1 MGKFPMHDPGWRH
14 KNMQLGEFLAM
25 IFDSGMVYAV
35 VGAAAAVIL
44 SGIGSAIG
52 IGYTASASA
61 GVMTEDPRGF
71 GKYLILVAL
80 PGTQGIYGFVAAF
93 LVIMK
98 VFMAENAVEIAAKM
112 TTAQGLQIM
121 FACLPI
127 AFAGLFSA
135 IHQGKVCTAGVA
147 LTAKQPAE
155 SGKALV
161 FGVFVEFYAVLGLI
175 ITIFLL
181 NSINLVPA

>member
-1 MGKFPMHDPGWRH
+1 MSELV
-14 KNMQLGEFLAM
+14 QA
-25 IFDSGMVYAV
+25 IFNSGMVYALM
-35 VGAAAAVIL
+35 GAAAAVVL

-61 GVMTEDPRGF
+61 GVMTEDPRNF

-93 LVIMK
+93 LVVVK
-98 VFMAENAVEIAAKM
+98 LQLTNMAAAAQIAANM
-112 TTAQGLQIM
+112 TTAHGLQILY
-121 FACLPI
+121 ACLPI
-127 AFAGLFSA
+127 AFAGLVSA

-175 ITIFLL
+175 ITIFVL
-181 NSINLVPA
+181 NGISLPVAG

>member
-1 MGKFPMHDPGWRH
+1 MQMGE
-14 KNMQLGEFLAM
+14 LLAA
-25 IFDSGMVYAV
+25 IFGSGMVYALM
-35 VGAAAAVIL
+35 GAAAAVIL
-44 SGIGSAIG
+44 TGIGSAVG

-98 VFMAENAVEIAAKM
+98 LNLTDMAKAAQIASNI
-112 TTAQGLQIM
+112 TTAQGLQILY
-121 FACLPI
+121 ACLPI
-127 AFAGLFSA
+127 AFAGLVSA

-175 ITIFLL
+175 VTIFVL
-181 NSINLVPA
+181 NGINIPVPA

>member
-1 MGKFPMHDPGWRH
+1 MSELV
-14 KNMQLGEFLAM
+14 NA
-25 IFDSGMVYAV
+25 IFDSGMVYALM
-35 VGAAAAVIL
+35 GAAAAVIL

-61 GVMTEDPRGF
+61 GVMTEDPRNF

-93 LVIMK
+93 LVVTK
-98 VFMAENAVEIAAKM
+98 LKLTELTAAAEIARTM
-112 TTAQGLQIM
+112 TTAQGLQILY
-121 FACLPI
+121 ACLPI
-127 AFAGLFSA
+127 AFAGLVSA

-175 ITIFLL
+175 ITIFVLQGITL
-181 NSINLVPA
+181 GG

>member
-1 MGKFPMHDPGWRH
+1 MGELV
-14 KNMQLGEFLAM
+14 QA
-25 IFDSGMVYAV
+25 IFNSGMVYALM
-35 VGAAAAVIL
+35 GAAVAVIL

-61 GVMTEDPRGF
+61 GVMTEDPRNF

-93 LVIMK
+93 LVIMRLGLLNPETANT
-98 VFMAENAVEIAAKM
+98 VIEKM
-112 TTAQGLQIM
+112 STGQGLQV
-121 FACLPI
+121 FYACLPI
-127 AFAGLFSA
+127 AFAGLVSS

-147 LTAKQPAE
+147 LTAKQPSE

-175 ITIFLL
+175 VTIFLL
-181 NSINLVPA
+181 QAVTNSIMASIIPA

>member
-1 MGKFPMHDPGWRH
+1 
-14 KNMQLGEFLAM
+14 MQIGELLAA
-25 IFDSGMVYAV
+25 IFSSGMAYAL

-80 PGTQGIYGFVAAF
+80 PGTQGIYGFVVAF
-93 LVIMK
+93 LAISTK
-98 VFMAENAVEIAAKM
+98 LQLLNPAKAAQVAAAI

-121 FACLPI
+121 YACLPI
-127 AFAGLFSA
+127 AFAGLVSA

-175 ITIFLL
+175 MSIFML
-181 NSINLVPA
+181 NGINIVLG

>member
-1 MGKFPMHDPGWRH
+1 MSIAE
-14 KNMQLGEFLAM
+14 LLAA
-25 IFDSGMVYAV
+25 IFNSGMVYAL

-44 SGIGSAIG
+44 TGIGSATG

-61 GVMTEDPRGF
+61 GVMSEDPRGF

-98 VFMAENAVEIAAKM
+98 LKLTSMADAAAVAASM
-112 TTAQGLQIM
+112 TTAQGLEIM
-121 FACLPI
+121 FACMPI
-127 AFAGLFSA
+127 AFAGLVSA
-135 IHQGKVCTAGVA
+135 IHQGKVCTAGVG
-147 LTAKQPAE
+147 LTAKQPSE

-175 ITIFLL
+175 ITIFML
-181 NSINLVPA
+181 NGITIGAGA

>member
-1 MGKFPMHDPGWRH
+1 MDQIGALLTD
-14 KNMQLGEFLAM
+14 
-25 IFDSGMVYAV
+25 IFQSGMVYALM
-35 VGAAAAVIL
+35 GAAVAVIL
-44 SGIGSAIG
+44 TGIGSATG

-61 GVMTEDPRGF
+61 GVMTEDPKGF

-93 LVIMK
+93 LVIIK
-98 VFMAENAVEIAAKM
+98 LNLTNLEKAAEIAASI

-121 FACLPI
+121 YACLPI
-127 AFAGLFSA
+127 AFAGLVSA

-147 LTAKQPAE
+147 LTAKQPSE

-175 ITIFLL
+175 ITIFML
-181 NSINLVPA
+181 NGINLA

>member
-1 MGKFPMHDPGWRH
+1 MTELV
-14 KNMQLGEFLAM
+14 QA
-25 IFDSGMVYAV
+25 IFSSGMVYALM
-35 VGAAAAVIL
+35 GAAVAVIL

-61 GVMTEDPRGF
+61 GVMTEDPRNF

-93 LVIMK
+93 LVVAK
-98 VFMAENAVEIAAKM
+98 LQLTNMAAAAQIAQNM
-112 TTAQGLQIM
+112 TTAQGLQILY
-121 FACLPI
+121 ACLPI
-127 AFAGLFSA
+127 AFAGLVSA
-135 IHQGKVCTAGVA
+135 IQQGKVCTAGVA

-175 ITIFLL
+175 ITIFVL
-181 NSINLVPA
+181 NGISLPVPV

>member
-1 MGKFPMHDPGWRH
+1 MSELV
-14 KNMQLGEFLAM
+14 QA
-25 IFDSGMVYAV
+25 IFNSGMVYALM
-35 VGAAAAVIL
+35 GATAAVVL

-61 GVMTEDPRGF
+61 GVMTEDPRNF

-80 PGTQGIYGFVAAF
+80 PGTQGIYGFIAAF
-93 LVIMK
+93 LVIVKLQLTDMT
-98 VFMAENAVEIAAKM
+98 AAAYIAQNM
-112 TTAQGLQIM
+112 TTAQGLQI
-121 FACLPI
+121 FYACLPI
-127 AFAGLFSA
+127 ALAGLVSA
-135 IHQGKVCTAGVA
+135 IHQGKVCTAGVG

-175 ITIFLL
+175 ITIFVL
-181 NSINLVPA
+181 NGISLPVPA

>member
-1 MGKFPMHDPGWRH
+1 
-14 KNMQLGEFLAM
+14 MQIGELLAA
-25 IFDSGMVYAV
+25 IFSSGMVYAL
-35 VGAAAAVIL
+35 VGAAAAVVL
-44 SGIGSAIG
+44 TGIGSATG

-80 PGTQGIYGFVAAF
+80 PGTQGIYGFVVAF
-93 LVIMK
+93 LAISTK
-98 VFMAENAVEIAAKM
+98 LQLLNMAKAAQVAAAI

-121 FACLPI
+121 YACLPI
-127 AFAGLFSA
+127 AFAGLVSA

-175 ITIFLL
+175 MSIFML
-181 NSINLVPA
+181 NGINIPIPD

>member
-1 MGKFPMHDPGWRH
+1 MSELVQAVFS
-14 KNMQLGEFLAM
+14 
-25 IFDSGMVYAV
+25 SGMVYALM
-35 VGAAAAVIL
+35 GAAIAVVL

-61 GVMTEDPRGF
+61 GVMTEDPRNF

-93 LVIMK
+93 LVVVKLKLTDMEAAAVI
-98 VFMAENAVEIAAKM
+98 AEKM
-112 TTAQGLQIM
+112 TTAQGLQIF

-127 AFAGLFSA
+127 AIAGLFSA

-175 ITIFLL
+175 ITIFVL
-181 NSINLVPA
+181 NGITIG

>member
-1 MGKFPMHDPGWRH
+1 MDQIGS
-14 KNMQLGEFLAM
+14 LLAV

-52 IGYTASASA
+52 IGYAASASA
-61 GVMTEDPRGF
+61 GVMTEDPRNF

-98 VFMAENAVEIAAKM
+98 VFLAENAADIIM
-112 TTAQGLQIM
+112 TRAQGLQIM
-121 FACLPI
+121 YACLPI
-127 AFAGLFSA
+127 AFAGLVSA

-147 LTAKQPAE
+147 LTAKQPSE

-181 NSINLVPA
+181 NGIVLTTAPA

>member
-1 MGKFPMHDPGWRH
+1 MSELV
-14 KNMQLGEFLAM
+14 NAILS
-25 IFDSGMVYAV
+25 SGMVYALM
-35 VGAAAAVIL
+35 GATAAVVL

-61 GVMTEDPRGF
+61 GVMTEDPRNF

-93 LVIMK
+93 LVVVK
-98 VFMAENAVEIAAKM
+98 LKLTDMAAAAEIAKTM
-112 TTAQGLQIM
+112 TTAQGLQILY
-121 FACLPI
+121 ACLPI

-175 ITIFLL
+175 ITIFVL
-181 NSINLVPA
+181 NGISLG

>member
-1 MGKFPMHDPGWRH
+1 
-14 KNMQLGEFLAM
+14 MQIGEFLAA
-25 IFDSGMVYAV
+25 IFNSGMVYALI
-35 VGAAAAVIL
+35 GAAAAVVL

-52 IGYTASASA
+52 IGYAASASA

-93 LVIMK
+93 LAIAK
-98 VFMAENAVEIAAKM
+98 LNLLNPAKAAQIAAQM
-112 TTAQGLQIM
+112 TTAQGLQM
-121 FACLPI
+121 MYACLPI
-127 AFAGLFSA
+127 AFAGLVSA

-147 LTAKQPAE
+147 LTAKQPTE

-161 FGVFVEFYAVLGLI
+161 FGVFVEFYAVMGLI
-175 ITIFLL
+175 ITIFML
-181 NSINLVPA
+181 NGISLPVLE

>member
-1 MGKFPMHDPGWRH
+1 
-14 KNMQLGEFLAM
+14 
-25 IFDSGMVYAV
+25 MVYALI
-35 VGAAAAVIL
+35 GAAAAVIL
-44 SGIGSAIG
+44 TGIGSAIG

-61 GVMTEDPRGF
+61 GVMTEDPRNF

-93 LVIMK
+93 LVIMQLGLTDATK
-98 VFMAENAVEIAAKM
+98 AAKVIQGM
-112 TTAQGLQIM
+112 TSGQGLQVLY
-121 FACLPI
+121 ACLPI

-181 NSINLVPA
+181 QAVTGSIMASLGL

>member
-1 MGKFPMHDPGWRH
+1 MSELVQAIL
-14 KNMQLGEFLAM
+14 N
-25 IFDSGMVYAV
+25 SGMVYALM
-35 VGAAAAVIL
+35 GAAAAVIL
-44 SGIGSAIG
+44 SGIGSAVG

-61 GVMTEDPRGF
+61 GVMTEDPRNF

-93 LVIMK
+93 LVVIK
-98 VFMAENAVEIAAKM
+98 LKLTDLVAAAEIARNM
-112 TTAQGLQIM
+112 TTAQGLQILY
-121 FACLPI
+121 ACLPI
-127 AFAGLFSA
+127 AFAGLVSA

-147 LTAKQPAE
+147 LTAKQPSE

-175 ITIFLL
+175 ITIFVL
-181 NSINLVPA
+181 NGINLGG

>member
-1 MGKFPMHDPGWRH
+1 MTELV
-14 KNMQLGEFLAM
+14 QA
-25 IFDSGMVYAV
+25 IFSSGMVYALM
-35 VGAAAAVIL
+35 GAAVAVIL

-52 IGYTASASA
+52 IGYPASASA
-61 GVMTEDPRGF
+61 GVMTEDPRNF

-93 LVIMK
+93 LVVAKLKLTNME
-98 VFMAENAVEIAAKM
+98 VAAQIAQDM
-112 TTAQGLQIM
+112 STAQGLQILY
-121 FACLPI
+121 ACLPI
-127 AFAGLFSA
+127 AFAGLVSA
-135 IHQGKVCTAGVA
+135 IQQGKVCTAGVA

-175 ITIFLL
+175 ITIFVL
-181 NSINLVPA
+181 NGISLPVPV